1 MISYNNA
8 TNNTQAKISIKEI
21 SIKKLIL
28 SSLVFACINTSV
40 EALEND
46 GSKPNDLTPPKE
58 VSQESQKNEAPKN
71 EAPKNEVPKN
81 EVQRNEAQ
89 KETPQS
95 NQTPKEMKVKSVSYI
110 GLSYMSDMLANE
122 IVKIRVGDIV
132 DSKKIDTAVLALFN
146 QGYFKDVYA
155 TFEGGILEFHF
166 DEKARIAGV
175 EIKGYGTEKEKG
187 ELKSQ
192 MGIKKGDT
200 FDEQKLEHAKTALKT
215 ALEGQGYYGSV
226 VEVRTQKVSEGALL
240 IVFDVNRGDSIYIKQ
255 SIYEG
260 SAKLKRRMIESLS
273 ANKQRDFMGWMWGLN
288 DGKLRLDQLEYDSLR
303 IQDVYMRRGYLDA
316 HISSPFLKT
325 DFSTHDAKLHYKV
338 KEGIQYRIS
347 DILIEIDNPVVPL
360 KTLEKA
366 LKVKRKDVFNIEHLR
381 ADAQILKTEIADK
394 GYAFAVV
401 KPDLDKDEKNGL
413 VKVIYRIEVG
423 DMVYIN
429 DVIISGNQRTSDR
442 IIRRELLLGPKDK
455 YNLTKLRNSENSL
468 RRLGFFSKV
477 KIEEKRVNSSLMDL
491 LVSVEEGRTG
501 QLQFGLG
508 YGSYGGL
515 MLNGSVSER
524 NLFGTGQSMSL
535 YANIATGGGRS
546 YPGMPRGAGRM
557 FAGNLSLTNPRIF
570 DSWYSSTINLYADYR
585 ISYQYIQQG
594 GGFGVNVGR
603 MLGNRTHVSLGYNLN
618 VTKLL
623 GFSSPLYN
631 RYYSSVNEVVAP
643 RQCST
648 PASVIINR
656 LSGGRTPLQPEN
668 CSNPGAITTSPEI
681 KGIWDRDYH
690 TPITSSFT
698 LDVSYDN
705 TDDYYFPRNGV
716 IFSSYATMSGLP
728 SSGTLN
734 SWNGLGGN
742 VRNTKVYGKFAAYHH
757 LQKYLLI
764 DLIARF
770 KTQGGYIFRYNT
782 DDYLPLNSTFY
793 MGGVT
798 TVRGFRN
805 GSVTPKDEFGLWLG
819 GDGIFTASTELSY
832 GVLKAAK
839 MRLAWFF
846 DFGFLTFKTPTR
858 GSFFYNAPF
867 TTANFKD
874 YGVIG
879 AGFERATWRA
889 STGLQIEWIS
899 PMGPLVLIFPIAF
912 FNQWGDGNGKKCKGL
927 CFNPNMGDYT
937 QHFEFSMGT
946 RF

>member
-1 MISYNNA
+1 M
-8 TNNTQAKISIKEI
+8 
-21 SIKKLIL
+21 
-28 SSLVFACINTSV
+28 NTSV

-58 VSQESQKNEAPKN
+58 ASQEAPKN
-71 EAPKNEVPKN
+71 EA
-81 EVQRNEAQ
+81 Q
-89 KETPQS
+89 KETLQS
-95 NQTPKEMKVKSVSYI
+95 NQTPKEMKVKSISYV

-175 EIKGYGTEKEKG
+175 EIKGYGTEKEKDG
-187 ELKSQ
+187 LKSQ

-226 VEVRTQKVSEGALL
+226 VEVRTEKVSEGALL

-288 DGKLRLDQLEYDSLR
+288 DGKLRLDQLEYDSMR

-631 RYYSSVNEVVAP
+631 RYYSSTKQIIIPSQPVCVSSLGLLLGL
-643 RQCST
+643 RQVQSCST
-648 PASVIINR
+648 PGSTRV
-656 LSGGRTPLQPEN
+656 GQTPPVTGL
-668 CSNPGAITTSPEI
+668 
-681 KGIWDRDYH
+681 WDRDYH

-782 DDYLPLNSTFY
+782 EDYLPLNSTFY

-805 GSVTPKDEFGLWLG
+805 GSITPKDEFGLWLG

-858 GSFFYNAPF
+858 GSFFYNAPT

-927 CFNPNMGDYT
+927 CFNPNMDDYT
-937 QHFEFSMGT
+937 QRFEFSMGT

>member
-1 MISYNNA
+1 M
-8 TNNTQAKISIKEI
+8 
-21 SIKKLIL
+21 
-28 SSLVFACINTSV
+28 NTSV

-46 GSKPNDLTPPKE
+46 GSKPNDLTSPKE
-58 VSQESQKNEAPKN
+58 ASQESPKN
-71 EAPKNEVPKN
+71 EAPKN

-89 KETPQS
+89 NETSQS
-95 NQTPKEMKVKSVSYI
+95 NQTPKEMKVKSISYV

-175 EIKGYGTEKEKG
+175 EIKGYGTEKEKDG
-187 ELKSQ
+187 LKSQ

-288 DGKLRLDQLEYDSLR
+288 DGKLRLDQLEYDSMR

-546 YPGMPRGAGRM
+546 YPGMPKGAGRM

-631 RYYSSVNEVVAP
+631 RYYSSTKQIIIPSQPVCVSSLGLLLGL
-643 RQCST
+643 RQVQSCST
-648 PASVIINR
+648 PGSTRV
-656 LSGGRTPLQPEN
+656 GQTPPVTGL
-668 CSNPGAITTSPEI
+668 
-681 KGIWDRDYH
+681 WDRDYH

-805 GSVTPKDEFGLWLG
+805 GSITPKDEFGLWLG

-858 GSFFYNAPF
+858 GSFFYNAPT

-927 CFNPNMGDYT
+927 CFNPNMDDYT
-937 QHFEFSMGT
+937 QRFEFSMGT

>member
-1 MISYNNA
+1 M
-8 TNNTQAKISIKEI
+8 
-21 SIKKLIL
+21 
-28 SSLVFACINTSV
+28 
-40 EALEND
+40 
-46 GSKPNDLTPPKE
+46 TPPKE
-58 VSQESQKNEAPKN
+58 ASQKSPKNETPKNETPKNETPKN
-71 EAPKNEVPKN
+71 EAPKNETQK
-81 EVQRNEAQ
+81 NEAQ

-175 EIKGYGTEKEKG
+175 EIKGYGTEKEKDG
-187 ELKSQ
+187 LKSQ

-360 KTLEKA
+360 KTLEKV

-524 NLFGTGQSMSL
+524 NLFGTGQSVSL

-546 YPGMPRGAGRM
+546 YPGMPKGAGRM

-585 ISYQYIQQG
+585 VSYQYIQQG

-618 VTKLL
+618 VIKLL

-631 RYYSSVNEVVAP
+631 RYYSSTKQIIIPSQPVCVSSLGLLLGL
-643 RQCST
+643 RQVQSCST
-648 PASVIINR
+648 PGSTRV
-656 LSGGRTPLQPEN
+656 GQTPPVTGL
-668 CSNPGAITTSPEI
+668 
-681 KGIWDRDYH
+681 WDRDYH

-782 DDYLPLNSTFY
+782 EDYLPLNSTFY

-805 GSVTPKDEFGLWLG
+805 GSITPKDEFGLWLG

-858 GSFFYNAPF
+858 GSFFYNAPT

-927 CFNPNMGDYT
+927 CFNPNMDDYT

>member
-1 MISYNNA
+1 M
-8 TNNTQAKISIKEI
+8 
-21 SIKKLIL
+21 KKFIL

-58 VSQESQKNEAPKN
+58 ASQESQRNEA
-71 EAPKNEVPKN
+71 PKN

-89 KETPQS
+89 KETSQS
-95 NQTPKEMKVKSVSYI
+95 NQTPKEMKVKSISYI

-175 EIKGYGTEKEKG
+175 EIKGYGTEKEKDG
-187 ELKSQ
+187 LKSQ

-226 VEVRTQKVSEGALL
+226 VEVRTEKVSEGALL

-288 DGKLRLDQLEYDSLR
+288 DGKLRLDQLEYDSMR

-546 YPGMPRGAGRM
+546 YPGMPKGAGRM

-631 RYYSSVNEVVAP
+631 RYYSSTKQIIIPSQPVCVSRLGLLLGLRQVQSCSAP
-643 RQCST
+643 GSIRVGQT
-648 PASVIINR
+648 PPVTG
-656 LSGGRTPLQPEN
+656 L
-668 CSNPGAITTSPEI
+668 
-681 KGIWDRDYH
+681 WDRDYH

-728 SSGTLN
+728 SPGTLN

-805 GSVTPKDEFGLWLG
+805 GSITPKDEFGLWLG

-858 GSFFYNAPF
+858 GSFFYNAPT

-927 CFNPNMGDYT
+927 CFNPNMDDYT

>member
-1 MISYNNA
+1 MLL
-8 TNNTQAKISIKEI
+8 TTLKLKSIKEI
-21 SIKKLIL
+21 SIKKFIL
-28 SSLVFACINTSV
+28 SSLVFACMNTSV

-58 VSQESQKNEAPKN
+58 ASQEAPKN
-71 EAPKNEVPKN
+71 EAPKN

-95 NQTPKEMKVKSVSYI
+95 SQTPKEMKVKSISYV

-155 TFEGGILEFHF
+155 TFESGILEFHF

-175 EIKGYGTEKEKG
+175 EIKGYGTEKEKDG
-187 ELKSQ
+187 LKSQ

-631 RYYSSVNEVVAP
+631 RYYSSTKQIIIPSQPVCVSSLGLLLGL
-643 RQCST
+643 RQVQSCST
-648 PASVIINR
+648 PGSTRV
-656 LSGGRTPLQPEN
+656 GQTPPVTGL
-668 CSNPGAITTSPEI
+668 
-681 KGIWDRDYH
+681 WDRDYH

-782 DDYLPLNSTFY
+782 EDYLSLNSTFY

-805 GSVTPKDEFGLWLG
+805 GSITPKDEFGLWLG

-858 GSFFYNAPF
+858 GSFFYNAPT

-927 CFNPNMGDYT
+927 CFNPNMDDYT

>member
-1 MISYNNA
+1 MLL
-8 TNNTQAKISIKEI
+8 TTLKLKSIEEI
-21 SIKKLIL
+21 SIKKFIL
-28 SSLVFACINTSV
+28 SSLVFACINTGV

-46 GSKPNDLTPPKE
+46 GSKPNDLASPKE
-58 VSQESQKNEAPKN
+58 TPK
-71 EAPKNEVPKN
+71 
-81 EVQRNEAQ
+81 EAQ
-89 KETPQS
+89 KSEAQNETPQS
-95 NQTPKEMKVKSVSYI
+95 NQTPKEMKVKSISYI

-122 IVKIRVGDIV
+122 IVKIRVGDMV

-155 TFEGGILEFHF
+155 TFENGILEFHF

-175 EIKGYGTEKEKG
+175 EIKGYGTEKEKDG
-187 ELKSQ
+187 LKSQ

-260 SAKLKRRMIESLS
+260 STKLKRRMIESLS

-423 DMVYIN
+423 DMVHIN

-557 FAGNLSLTNPRIF
+557 FTGNLSLTNPRIF

-631 RYYSSVNEVVAP
+631 RYYSSTKQIIIPSQPVCVSSLGLLLGL
-643 RQCST
+643 RQVQSCST
-648 PASVIINR
+648 PGSTRV
-656 LSGGRTPLQPEN
+656 GQTPPVTGL
-668 CSNPGAITTSPEI
+668 
-681 KGIWDRDYH
+681 WDRDYH

-782 DDYLPLNSTFY
+782 EDYLPLNSTFY

-805 GSVTPKDEFGLWLG
+805 GSITPKDEFGLWLG

-858 GSFFYNAPF
+858 GSFFYNAPT

-927 CFNPNMGDYT
+927 CFNPNMDDYT

>member
-1 MISYNNA
+1 M
-8 TNNTQAKISIKEI
+8 
-21 SIKKLIL
+21 
-28 SSLVFACINTSV
+28 NTSV

-46 GSKPNDLTPPKE
+46 GSKPNDLTSPKE
-58 VSQESQKNEAPKN
+58 ASQESPKN
-71 EAPKNEVPKN
+71 EAPKN

-95 NQTPKEMKVKSVSYI
+95 NQTPKEMKVKSVSYV

-175 EIKGYGTEKEKG
+175 EIKGYGTEKEKDG
-187 ELKSQ
+187 LKSQ

-288 DGKLRLDQLEYDSLR
+288 DGKLRLDQLEYDSMR

-631 RYYSSVNEVVAP
+631 RYYSSTKQIIIPSQPVCVSSLGLLLGL
-643 RQCST
+643 RQVQSCST
-648 PASVIINR
+648 PGSTRV
-656 LSGGRTPLQPEN
+656 GQTPPVTGL
-668 CSNPGAITTSPEI
+668 
-681 KGIWDRDYH
+681 WDRDYH

-782 DDYLPLNSTFY
+782 EDYLPLNSTFY

-805 GSVTPKDEFGLWLG
+805 GSITPKDEFGLWLG

-858 GSFFYNAPF
+858 GSFFYNAPT

-927 CFNPNMGDYT
+927 CFNPNMDDYT

>member
-1 MISYNNA
+1 M
-8 TNNTQAKISIKEI
+8 
-21 SIKKLIL
+21 KKFIL
-28 SSLVFACINTSV
+28 FSLVFACMNTSV

-58 VSQESQKNEAPKN
+58 ASQESQRNEA
-71 EAPKNEVPKN
+71 PKN

-89 KETPQS
+89 NETSQS
-95 NQTPKEMKVKSVSYI
+95 NQTPKEMKVKSISYV

-175 EIKGYGTEKEKG
+175 EIKGYGTEKEKDG
-187 ELKSQ
+187 LKSQ

-226 VEVRTQKVSEGALL
+226 VEVRTEKVSEGALL

-288 DGKLRLDQLEYDSLR
+288 DGKLRLDQLEYDSMR

-631 RYYSSVNEVVAP
+631 RYYSSTKQIIIPSQPVCVSSLGLLLGL
-643 RQCST
+643 RQVQSCST
-648 PASVIINR
+648 PGSTRV
-656 LSGGRTPLQPEN
+656 GQTPPVTGL
-668 CSNPGAITTSPEI
+668 
-681 KGIWDRDYH
+681 WDRDYH

-782 DDYLPLNSTFY
+782 EDYLPLNSTFY

-805 GSVTPKDEFGLWLG
+805 GSITPKDEFGLWLG

-858 GSFFYNAPF
+858 GSFFYNAPT

-927 CFNPNMGDYT
+927 CFNPNMDDYT

>member
-1 MISYNNA
+1 MLL
-8 TNNTQAKISIKEI
+8 TTLKLKSIKEI
-21 SIKKLIL
+21 SIKKFIL
-28 SSLVFACINTSV
+28 SSLVFACMNTSV

-46 GSKPNDLTPPKE
+46 GSKPNDLISPKE
-58 VSQESQKNEAPKN
+58 ASQESQRNEA
-71 EAPKNEVPKN
+71 PKN
-81 EVQRNEAQ
+81 EVQRNETQ

-95 NQTPKEMKVKSVSYI
+95 SQTPKEMKVKSISYI

-175 EIKGYGTEKEKG
+175 EIKGYGTEKEKDG
-187 ELKSQ
+187 LKSQ

-288 DGKLRLDQLEYDSLR
+288 DGKLRLDQLEYDSMR

-631 RYYSSVNEVVAP
+631 RYYSSTKQIIIPSQPVCVSSLGLLLGL
-643 RQCST
+643 RQVQSCST
-648 PASVIINR
+648 PGSTRV
-656 LSGGRTPLQPEN
+656 GQTPPVTGL
-668 CSNPGAITTSPEI
+668 
-681 KGIWDRDYH
+681 WDRDYH

-805 GSVTPKDEFGLWLG
+805 GSITPKDEFGLWLG

-858 GSFFYNAPF
+858 GSFFYNAPT

-927 CFNPNMGDYT
+927 CFNPNMDDYT

>member
-1 MISYNNA
+1 MLL
-8 TNNTQAKISIKEI
+8 TTLKLKSIKEI
-21 SIKKLIL
+21 SIKKFIL
-28 SSLVFACINTSV
+28 SSLVFACMNTSV

-58 VSQESQKNEAPKN
+58 ASQEAPKN
-71 EAPKNEVPKN
+71 EAPKN

-95 NQTPKEMKVKSVSYI
+95 SQTPKEMKVKSISYV

-155 TFEGGILEFHF
+155 TFESGILEFHF

-175 EIKGYGTEKEKG
+175 EIKGYGTEKEKDG
-187 ELKSQ
+187 LKSQ

-631 RYYSSVNEVVAP
+631 RYYSSTKQIIIPSQPVCVSSLGLLLGL
-643 RQCST
+643 RQVQSCST
-648 PASVIINR
+648 PGSTRV
-656 LSGGRTPLQPEN
+656 GQTPPVTGL
-668 CSNPGAITTSPEI
+668 
-681 KGIWDRDYH
+681 WDRDYH

-782 DDYLPLNSTFY
+782 EDYLPLNSTFY

-805 GSVTPKDEFGLWLG
+805 GSITPKDEFGLWLG

-858 GSFFYNAPF
+858 GSFFYNAPT

-879 AGFERATWRA
+879 AGFERATWR
-889 STGLQIEWIS
+889 
-899 PMGPLVLIFPIAF
+899 
-912 FNQWGDGNGKKCKGL
+912 
-927 CFNPNMGDYT
+927 
-937 QHFEFSMGT
+937 
-946 RF
+946 

>member
-1 MISYNNA
+1 M
-8 TNNTQAKISIKEI
+8 
-21 SIKKLIL
+21 
-28 SSLVFACINTSV
+28 NTSV

-46 GSKPNDLTPPKE
+46 GSKSNDLTPPKE
-58 VSQESQKNEAPKN
+58 ASQES
-71 EAPKNEVPKN
+71 PKN

-95 NQTPKEMKVKSVSYI
+95 SQTPKEMKVKSISYV

-175 EIKGYGTEKEKG
+175 EIKGYGTEKEKDG
-187 ELKSQ
+187 LKSQ

-226 VEVRTQKVSEGALL
+226 VEVRTEKVSEGALL

-594 GGFGVNVGR
+594 GGFGVNIGR

-631 RYYSSVNEVVAP
+631 RYYSSTKQIIIPSQPVCVSSLGLLLGL
-643 RQCST
+643 RQVQSCST
-648 PASVIINR
+648 PGSTRV
-656 LSGGRTPLQPEN
+656 GQTPPVTGL
-668 CSNPGAITTSPEI
+668 
-681 KGIWDRDYH
+681 WDRDYH

-782 DDYLPLNSTFY
+782 EDYLPLNSTFY

-805 GSVTPKDEFGLWLG
+805 GSITPKDEFGLWLG

-858 GSFFYNAPF
+858 GSFFYNAPT

-927 CFNPNMGDYT
+927 CFNPNMDDYT

>member
-1 MISYNNA
+1 MLL
-8 TNNTQAKISIKEI
+8 TTLKLKSIKEI
-21 SIKKLIL
+21 SIKKFIL
-28 SSLVFACINTSV
+28 SSLVFACMNTSV
-40 EALEND
+40 EALENN

-58 VSQESQKNEAPKN
+58 ASQESQRNEA
-71 EAPKNEVPKN
+71 PKN

-89 KETPQS
+89 KETLQS
-95 NQTPKEMKVKSVSYI
+95 NQTPKEMKVKSISYV

-175 EIKGYGTEKEKG
+175 EIKGYGTEKEKDG
-187 ELKSQ
+187 LKSQ

-226 VEVRTQKVSEGALL
+226 VEVRTEKVSEGALL

-288 DGKLRLDQLEYDSLR
+288 DGKLRLDQLEYDSMR

-546 YPGMPRGAGRM
+546 YPGMPKGAGRM

-631 RYYSSVNEVVAP
+631 RYYSSTKQIIIPSQPVCVSSLGLLLGL
-643 RQCST
+643 RQVQSCST
-648 PASVIINR
+648 PGSTRV
-656 LSGGRTPLQPEN
+656 GQTPPVTGL
-668 CSNPGAITTSPEI
+668 
-681 KGIWDRDYH
+681 WDRDYH

-805 GSVTPKDEFGLWLG
+805 GSITPKDEFGLWLG

-858 GSFFYNAPF
+858 GSFFYNAPT

-927 CFNPNMGDYT
+927 CFNPNMDDYT

>member
-1 MISYNNA
+1 M
-8 TNNTQAKISIKEI
+8 
-21 SIKKLIL
+21 
-28 SSLVFACINTSV
+28 NTSV

-58 VSQESQKNEAPKN
+58 ASQKSQRNEA
-71 EAPKNEVPKN
+71 PKN

-89 KETPQS
+89 KETLQS
-95 NQTPKEMKVKSVSYI
+95 SQTPKEMKVKSISYV

-155 TFEGGILEFHF
+155 TFESGILEFHF

-175 EIKGYGTEKEKG
+175 EIKGYGTEKEKDG
-187 ELKSQ
+187 LKSQ

-226 VEVRTQKVSEGALL
+226 VEVRTEKVSEGALL

-288 DGKLRLDQLEYDSLR
+288 DGKLRLDQLEYDSMR

-546 YPGMPRGAGRM
+546 YPGMPKGAGRM

-631 RYYSSVNEVVAP
+631 RYYSSTKQIIIPSQPVCVSSLGLLLGL
-643 RQCST
+643 RQVQSCST
-648 PASVIINR
+648 PGSTRV
-656 LSGGRTPLQPEN
+656 GQTPPVTGL
-668 CSNPGAITTSPEI
+668 
-681 KGIWDRDYH
+681 WDRDYH

-858 GSFFYNAPF
+858 GSFFYNAPT

-927 CFNPNMGDYT
+927 CFNPNMDDYT

>member
-1 MISYNNA
+1 M
-8 TNNTQAKISIKEI
+8 
-21 SIKKLIL
+21 
-28 SSLVFACINTSV
+28 NTSV

-58 VSQESQKNEAPKN
+58 ASQESQRNEA
-71 EAPKNEVPKN
+71 PKN

-95 NQTPKEMKVKSVSYI
+95 NQTPKEMKVKSISYI

-175 EIKGYGTEKEKG
+175 EIKGYGTEKEKDG
-187 ELKSQ
+187 LKSQ

-226 VEVRTQKVSEGALL
+226 VEVRTEKVSEGALL

-288 DGKLRLDQLEYDSLR
+288 DGKLRLDQLEYDSMR

-338 KEGIQYRIS
+338 KEGIQYKIS

-524 NLFGTGQSMSL
+524 NLFGTGQSISL

-546 YPGMPRGAGRM
+546 YPGMPKGAGRM

-585 ISYQYIQQG
+585 VSYQYIQQG

-631 RYYSSVNEVVAP
+631 RYYSSTKQIIIPSQPVCVSSLGLLLGL
-643 RQCST
+643 RQVQSCST
-648 PASVIINR
+648 PGSTRV
-656 LSGGRTPLQPEN
+656 GQTPPVTGL
-668 CSNPGAITTSPEI
+668 
-681 KGIWDRDYH
+681 WDRDYH

-927 CFNPNMGDYT
+927 CFNPNMDDYT

>member
-1 MISYNNA
+1 M
-8 TNNTQAKISIKEI
+8 
-21 SIKKLIL
+21 
-28 SSLVFACINTSV
+28 NTSV

-46 GSKPNDLTPPKE
+46 GSKPNDLTPPKKA
-58 VSQESQKNEAPKN
+58 SQES
-71 EAPKNEVPKN
+71 
-81 EVQRNEAQ
+81 QRNEAQ
-89 KETPQS
+89 KETSQS
-95 NQTPKEMKVKSVSYI
+95 NQTPKEMKVKSISYI

-175 EIKGYGTEKEKG
+175 EIKGYGTEKEKDG
-187 ELKSQ
+187 LKSQ

-288 DGKLRLDQLEYDSLR
+288 DGKLRLDQLEYDSMR

-546 YPGMPRGAGRM
+546 YPGMPKGAGRM

-585 ISYQYIQQG
+585 VSYQYIQQG

-631 RYYSSVNEVVAP
+631 RYYSSTKQIIIPSQPVCVSSLGLLLGL
-643 RQCST
+643 RQVQSCST
-648 PASVIINR
+648 PGSTRV
-656 LSGGRTPLQPEN
+656 GQTPPVTGL
-668 CSNPGAITTSPEI
+668 
-681 KGIWDRDYH
+681 WDRDYH

-805 GSVTPKDEFGLWLG
+805 GSITPKDEFGLWLG

-858 GSFFYNAPF
+858 GSFFYNAPT

-927 CFNPNMGDYT
+927 CFNPNMDDYT

>member
-1 MISYNNA
+1 M
-8 TNNTQAKISIKEI
+8 
-21 SIKKLIL
+21 
-28 SSLVFACINTSV
+28 NTSV

-58 VSQESQKNEAPKN
+58 ASQESQRNEA
-71 EAPKNEVPKN
+71 PKN

-95 NQTPKEMKVKSVSYI
+95 NQTPKEMKVKSISYV

-175 EIKGYGTEKEKG
+175 EIKGYGTEKEKDG
-187 ELKSQ
+187 LKSQ

-226 VEVRTQKVSEGALL
+226 VEVRTEKVSEGALL

-288 DGKLRLDQLEYDSLR
+288 DGKLRLDQLEYDSMR

-631 RYYSSVNEVVAP
+631 RYYSSTKQIIIPSQPVCVSSLGLLLGL
-643 RQCST
+643 RQVQSCST
-648 PASVIINR
+648 PGSTRV
-656 LSGGRTPLQPEN
+656 GQTPPVTGL
-668 CSNPGAITTSPEI
+668 
-681 KGIWDRDYH
+681 WDRDYH

-805 GSVTPKDEFGLWLG
+805 GSITPKDEFGLWLG

-858 GSFFYNAPF
+858 GSFFYNAPT

-927 CFNPNMGDYT
+927 CFNPNMDDYT

>member
-1 MISYNNA
+1 M
-8 TNNTQAKISIKEI
+8 
-21 SIKKLIL
+21 
-28 SSLVFACINTSV
+28 NTSV

-58 VSQESQKNEAPKN
+58 ASQESQRNEA
-71 EAPKNEVPKN
+71 PKN

-89 KETPQS
+89 KETTQS

-175 EIKGYGTEKEKG
+175 EIKGYGTEKEKDG
-187 ELKSQ
+187 LKSQ

-260 SAKLKRRMIESLS
+260 SSKLKRRMIESLS

-338 KEGIQYRIS
+338 KEGIQYKIS

-360 KTLEKA
+360 KTLEKV

-524 NLFGTGQSMSL
+524 NLFGTGQSVSL

-546 YPGMPRGAGRM
+546 YPGMPKGAGRM

-585 ISYQYIQQG
+585 VSYQYIQQG

-631 RYYSSVNEVVAP
+631 RYYSSTKQIIIPSQPVCVSSLGLLLGL
-643 RQCST
+643 RQVQSCST
-648 PASVIINR
+648 PGSTRV
-656 LSGGRTPLQPEN
+656 GQTPPVTGL
-668 CSNPGAITTSPEI
+668 
-681 KGIWDRDYH
+681 WDRDYH

-698 LDVSYDN
+698 LDLSYDN

-782 DDYLPLNSTFY
+782 EDYLPLNSTFY

-805 GSVTPKDEFGLWLG
+805 GSITPKDEFGLWLG

-858 GSFFYNAPF
+858 GSFFYNAPT

-927 CFNPNMGDYT
+927 CFNPNMDDYT

>member
-1 MISYNNA
+1 M
-8 TNNTQAKISIKEI
+8 
-21 SIKKLIL
+21 
-28 SSLVFACINTSV
+28 NTSV

-46 GSKPNDLTPPKE
+46 GSKPNDLAPPKE
-58 VSQESQKNEAPKN
+58 ASQEAQRNEAQ
-71 EAPKNEVPKN
+71 KN

-95 NQTPKEMKVKSVSYI
+95 NQTPKEMKVKSISYV

-175 EIKGYGTEKEKG
+175 EIKGYGTEKEKDG
-187 ELKSQ
+187 LKSQ

-226 VEVRTQKVSEGALL
+226 VEVRTEKVSEGALL

-288 DGKLRLDQLEYDSLR
+288 DGKLRLDQLEYDSMR

-594 GGFGVNVGR
+594 GGFGVNIGR

-631 RYYSSVNEVVAP
+631 RYYSSTKQIIIPSQPVCVSSLGLLLGL
-643 RQCST
+643 RQVQSCST
-648 PASVIINR
+648 PGSTRV
-656 LSGGRTPLQPEN
+656 GQTPPVTGL
-668 CSNPGAITTSPEI
+668 
-681 KGIWDRDYH
+681 WDRDYH

-782 DDYLPLNSTFY
+782 EDYLPLNSTFY

-805 GSVTPKDEFGLWLG
+805 GSITPKDEFGLWLG

-858 GSFFYNAPF
+858 GSFFYNAPT

-927 CFNPNMGDYT
+927 CFNPNMDDYT
-937 QHFEFSMGT
+937 QRFEFSMGT

>member
-1 MISYNNA
+1 M
-8 TNNTQAKISIKEI
+8 
-21 SIKKLIL
+21 KKFIL

-71 EAPKNEVPKN
+71 E
-81 EVQRNEAQ
+81 VQRNEAQ

-95 NQTPKEMKVKSVSYI
+95 SQTPKEMKVKSISYI

-175 EIKGYGTEKEKG
+175 EIKGYGTEKEKDG
-187 ELKSQ
+187 LKSQ

-226 VEVRTQKVSEGALL
+226 VEVRTEKVSEGALL

-524 NLFGTGQSMSL
+524 NLFGTGQSVSL

-546 YPGMPRGAGRM
+546 YPGMPKGAGRM

-585 ISYQYIQQG
+585 VSYQYIQQG

-631 RYYSSVNEVVAP
+631 RYYSSTKQIIIPSQPVCVSSLGLLLGL
-643 RQCST
+643 RQVQSCST
-648 PASVIINR
+648 PGSTRV
-656 LSGGRTPLQPEN
+656 GQTPPVTGL
-668 CSNPGAITTSPEI
+668 
-681 KGIWDRDYH
+681 WDRDYH

-742 VRNTKVYGKFAAYHH
+742 VRNTKVYGKFVAYHH

-782 DDYLPLNSTFY
+782 EDYLPLNSTFY

-805 GSVTPKDEFGLWLG
+805 GSITPKDEFGLWLG

-858 GSFFYNAPF
+858 GSFFYNAPT

-927 CFNPNMGDYT
+927 CFNPNMDDYT

>member
-1 MISYNNA
+1 M
-8 TNNTQAKISIKEI
+8 
-21 SIKKLIL
+21 KKFIL
-28 SSLVFACINTSV
+28 FSLVFACINTGV

-46 GSKPNDLTPPKE
+46 GSKPNDLTSPKE
-58 VSQESQKNEAPKN
+58 ASQESPKN
-71 EAPKNEVPKN
+71 ETPKN

-89 KETPQS
+89 NETSQS
-95 NQTPKEMKVKSVSYI
+95 NQTPKEMKVKSISYI

-155 TFEGGILEFHF
+155 TFESGILEFHF

-226 VEVRTQKVSEGALL
+226 VEVRTEKVSEGALL

-585 ISYQYIQQG
+585 ISYQYVQQG

-631 RYYSSVNEVVAP
+631 RYYSSTKQIIIPSQPVCVSSLGLLLGL
-643 RQCST
+643 RQVQSCST
-648 PASVIINR
+648 PGSTRV
-656 LSGGRTPLQPEN
+656 GQTPPVTGL
-668 CSNPGAITTSPEI
+668 
-681 KGIWDRDYH
+681 WDRDYH

-782 DDYLPLNSTFY
+782 NDYLPLNSTFY

-858 GSFFYNAPF
+858 GSFFYNAPT

-927 CFNPNMGDYT
+927 CFNPNMDDYT

>member
-1 MISYNNA
+1 M
-8 TNNTQAKISIKEI
+8 
-21 SIKKLIL
+21 
-28 SSLVFACINTSV
+28 NTSV

-58 VSQESQKNEAPKN
+58 ASQEAPKN
-71 EAPKNEVPKN
+71 EAPKN

-95 NQTPKEMKVKSVSYI
+95 SQTPKEMKVKSISYV

-155 TFEGGILEFHF
+155 TFESGILEFHF

-175 EIKGYGTEKEKG
+175 EIKGYGTEKEKDG
-187 ELKSQ
+187 LKSQ

-631 RYYSSVNEVVAP
+631 RYYSSTKQIIIPSQPVCVSSLGLLLGL
-643 RQCST
+643 RQVQSCST
-648 PASVIINR
+648 PGSTRV
-656 LSGGRTPLQPEN
+656 GQTPPVTGL
-668 CSNPGAITTSPEI
+668 
-681 KGIWDRDYH
+681 WDRDYH

-734 SWNGLGGN
+734 SWNGLSGN

-782 DDYLPLNSTFY
+782 EDYLPLNSTFY

-805 GSVTPKDEFGLWLG
+805 GSITPKDEFGLWLG

-858 GSFFYNAPF
+858 GSVFYNAPT

-927 CFNPNMGDYT
+927 CFNPNMDDYT

>member
-1 MISYNNA
+1 MLL
-8 TNNTQAKISIKEI
+8 TTLKLKSIKEI

-46 GSKPNDLTPPKE
+46 GSKSNGLTSPKE
-58 VSQESQKNEAPKN
+58 ASQESQRNEAPK
-71 EAPKNEVPKN
+71 
-81 EVQRNEAQ
+81 
-89 KETPQS
+89 ETSQA
-95 NQTPKEMKVKSVSYI
+95 NQTPKEMKVKSISYI

-155 TFEGGILEFHF
+155 TFESGILEFHF

-175 EIKGYGTEKEKG
+175 EIKGYGTEKEKDG
-187 ELKSQ
+187 LKSQ

-546 YPGMPRGAGRM
+546 YPGMPKGAGRM

-631 RYYSSVNEVVAP
+631 RYYSSTKQIIIPSQPVCVSSLGLLLGL
-643 RQCST
+643 RQVQSCST
-648 PASVIINR
+648 PGSTRV
-656 LSGGRTPLQPEN
+656 GQTPPVTGL
-668 CSNPGAITTSPEI
+668 
-681 KGIWDRDYH
+681 WDRDYH

-805 GSVTPKDEFGLWLG
+805 GSITPKDEFGLWLG

-858 GSFFYNAPF
+858 GSFFYNAPT

>member
-1 MISYNNA
+1 MLL
-8 TNNTQAKISIKEI
+8 TTLKLKSIKEI
-21 SIKKLIL
+21 SIKKFIL

-58 VSQESQKNEAPKN
+58 VSQESPKN
-71 EAPKNEVPKN
+71 EAPKN

-95 NQTPKEMKVKSVSYI
+95 NQTPKEMKVKSISYV

-175 EIKGYGTEKEKG
+175 EIKGYGTEKEKDS
-187 ELKSQ
+187 LKSQ

-288 DGKLRLDQLEYDSLR
+288 DGKLRLDQLEYDSMR

-546 YPGMPRGAGRM
+546 YPGMPKGAGRM

-594 GGFGVNVGR
+594 GGFGVNIGR

-631 RYYSSVNEVVAP
+631 RYYSSTKQIIIPSQPVCVSSLGLLLGL
-643 RQCST
+643 RQVQSCST
-648 PASVIINR
+648 PGSTRV
-656 LSGGRTPLQPEN
+656 GQTPPVTGL
-668 CSNPGAITTSPEI
+668 
-681 KGIWDRDYH
+681 WDRDYH

-782 DDYLPLNSTFY
+782 EDYLPLNSTFY

-805 GSVTPKDEFGLWLG
+805 GSITPKDEFGLWLG

-858 GSFFYNAPF
+858 GSFFYNAPT

-927 CFNPNMGDYT
+927 CFNPNMDDYT

>member
-1 MISYNNA
+1 M
-8 TNNTQAKISIKEI
+8 
-21 SIKKLIL
+21 
-28 SSLVFACINTSV
+28 NTSV

-58 VSQESQKNEAPKN
+58 ASQESQRNEA
-71 EAPKNEVPKN
+71 PKN

-89 KETPQS
+89 KETSQS
-95 NQTPKEMKVKSVSYI
+95 NQTPKEMKVKSISYI

-175 EIKGYGTEKEKG
+175 EIKGYGTEKEKDG
-187 ELKSQ
+187 LKSQ

-288 DGKLRLDQLEYDSLR
+288 DGKLRLDQLEYDSMR

-631 RYYSSVNEVVAP
+631 RYYSSTKQIIIPSQPVCVSSLGLLLGL
-643 RQCST
+643 RQVQSCST
-648 PASVIINR
+648 PGSTRV
-656 LSGGRTPLQPEN
+656 GQTPPVTGL
-668 CSNPGAITTSPEI
+668 
-681 KGIWDRDYH
+681 WDRDYH

-782 DDYLPLNSTFY
+782 EDYLPLNSTFY

-805 GSVTPKDEFGLWLG
+805 GSITPKDEFGLWLG

-858 GSFFYNAPF
+858 GSFFYNAPT

-927 CFNPNMGDYT
+927 CFNPNMDDYT

>member
-1 MISYNNA
+1 MLL
-8 TNNTQAKISIKEI
+8 TTLKLKSIKEI

-58 VSQESQKNEAPKN
+58 ASQESQKNET
-71 EAPKNEVPKN
+71 
-81 EVQRNEAQ
+81 QRNEAQ
-89 KETPQS
+89 NETSQS
-95 NQTPKEMKVKSVSYI
+95 SQTPKEMKVKSISYI

-175 EIKGYGTEKEKG
+175 EIKGYGTEKEKDG
-187 ELKSQ
+187 LKSQ

-260 SAKLKRRMIESLS
+260 STKLKRRMIESLS

-360 KTLEKA
+360 KTLEKV

-585 ISYQYIQQG
+585 ISYQYVQQG

-631 RYYSSVNEVVAP
+631 RYYSSTKQIIIPSQPVCVSSLGLLLGL
-643 RQCST
+643 RQVQSCST
-648 PASVIINR
+648 PGSTRV
-656 LSGGRTPLQPEN
+656 GQTPPVTGL
-668 CSNPGAITTSPEI
+668 
-681 KGIWDRDYH
+681 WDRDYH

-764 DLIARF
+764 DLIARL

-782 DDYLPLNSTFY
+782 NDYLPLNSTFY

-805 GSVTPKDEFGLWLG
+805 GSVTPKDEFTLWLG

>member
-1 MISYNNA
+1 M
-8 TNNTQAKISIKEI
+8 
-21 SIKKLIL
+21 
-28 SSLVFACINTSV
+28 NTSV
-40 EALEND
+40 EALENN
-46 GSKPNDLTPPKE
+46 GSKPSDLTPPKE
-58 VSQESQKNEAPKN
+58 ASQESQRNEA
-71 EAPKNEVPKN
+71 PKN

-95 NQTPKEMKVKSVSYI
+95 NQTPKEMKVKSISYV

-175 EIKGYGTEKEKG
+175 EIKGYGTEKEKDG
-187 ELKSQ
+187 LKSQ

-226 VEVRTQKVSEGALL
+226 VEVRTEKVSEGALL

-631 RYYSSVNEVVAP
+631 RYYSSTKQIIIPSQPVCVSSLGLLLGL
-643 RQCST
+643 RQVQSCST
-648 PASVIINR
+648 PGSTRV
-656 LSGGRTPLQPEN
+656 GQTPPVTGL
-668 CSNPGAITTSPEI
+668 
-681 KGIWDRDYH
+681 WDRDYH

-805 GSVTPKDEFGLWLG
+805 GSITPKDEFGLWLG

-858 GSFFYNAPF
+858 GSFFYNAPT

-927 CFNPNMGDYT
+927 CFNPNMDDYT

>member
-1 MISYNNA
+1 MLL
-8 TNNTQAKISIKEI
+8 TTLKLKSIKEI
-21 SIKKLIL
+21 NIKKLIL
-28 SSLVFACINTSV
+28 SSLVFACMNTSV

-46 GSKPNDLTPPKE
+46 GSKPSDLTPPKE
-58 VSQESQKNEAPKN
+58 ASQESQRNEA
-71 EAPKNEVPKN
+71 PKN

-89 KETPQS
+89 KETSQS
-95 NQTPKEMKVKSVSYI
+95 NQTPKEMKVKSISYV

-122 IVKIRVGDIV
+122 IVKIRVGDMV

-155 TFEGGILEFHF
+155 TFESGILEFHF

-175 EIKGYGTEKEKG
+175 EIKGYGTEKEKDG
-187 ELKSQ
+187 LKSQ

-226 VEVRTQKVSEGALL
+226 VEVRTEKVSEGALL

-288 DGKLRLDQLEYDSLR
+288 DGKLRLDQLEYDSMR

-546 YPGMPRGAGRM
+546 YPGMPKGAGRM

-594 GGFGVNVGR
+594 GGFGVNIGR

-631 RYYSSVNEVVAP
+631 RYYSSTKQIIIPSQPVCVSSLGLLLGL
-643 RQCST
+643 RQVQSCST
-648 PASVIINR
+648 PGSTRV
-656 LSGGRTPLQPEN
+656 GQTPPVTGL
-668 CSNPGAITTSPEI
+668 
-681 KGIWDRDYH
+681 WDRDYH

-782 DDYLPLNSTFY
+782 EDYLPLNSTFY

-805 GSVTPKDEFGLWLG
+805 GSITPKDEFGLWLG

-858 GSFFYNAPF
+858 GSFFYNAPT

-927 CFNPNMGDYT
+927 CFNPNMDDYT

>member
-1 MISYNNA
+1 M
-8 TNNTQAKISIKEI
+8 
-21 SIKKLIL
+21 KKLIL
-28 SSLVFACINTSV
+28 SSLVFACMNTSV

-58 VSQESQKNEAPKN
+58 VSQESQ
-71 EAPKNEVPKN
+71 
-81 EVQRNEAQ
+81 RNEAQ
-89 KETPQS
+89 NETSQS
-95 NQTPKEMKVKSVSYI
+95 NQTPKEMKVKSISYV

-175 EIKGYGTEKEKG
+175 EIKGYGTEKEKDG
-187 ELKSQ
+187 LKSQ

-226 VEVRTQKVSEGALL
+226 VEVRTEKVSEGALL

-442 IIRRELLLGPKDK
+442 IIRRELLLGPQDK

-631 RYYSSVNEVVAP
+631 RYYSSTKQIIIPSQPVCVSSLGLLLGL
-643 RQCST
+643 RQVQSCST
-648 PASVIINR
+648 PGSTRV
-656 LSGGRTPLQPEN
+656 GQTPPVTGL
-668 CSNPGAITTSPEI
+668 
-681 KGIWDRDYH
+681 WDRDYH

-782 DDYLPLNSTFY
+782 EDYLPLNSTFY

-805 GSVTPKDEFGLWLG
+805 GSITPKDEFGLWLG

-858 GSFFYNAPF
+858 GSFFYNAPT

-927 CFNPNMGDYT
+927 CFNPNMDDYT

>member
-1 MISYNNA
+1 MLL
-8 TNNTQAKISIKEI
+8 TTLKLKSIKEI
-21 SIKKLIL
+21 SIKKFIL
-28 SSLVFACINTSV
+28 SSLVFACMNTSV

-46 GSKPNDLTPPKE
+46 GSKPNDLTPPKGA
-58 VSQESQKNEAPKN
+58 SQESQRNEA
-71 EAPKNEVPKN
+71 PKN

-95 NQTPKEMKVKSVSYI
+95 NQTPKEMKVKSISYV

-175 EIKGYGTEKEKG
+175 EIKGYGTEKEKDG
-187 ELKSQ
+187 LKSQ

-226 VEVRTQKVSEGALL
+226 VEVRTEKVSEGALL

-288 DGKLRLDQLEYDSLR
+288 DGKLRLDQLEYDSMR

-618 VTKLL
+618 VTKLI

-631 RYYSSVNEVVAP
+631 RYYSSTKQIIIPSQPVCVSSLGLLLGL
-643 RQCST
+643 RQVQSCST
-648 PASVIINR
+648 PGSTRV
-656 LSGGRTPLQPEN
+656 GQTPPVTGL
-668 CSNPGAITTSPEI
+668 
-681 KGIWDRDYH
+681 WDRDYH

-805 GSVTPKDEFGLWLG
+805 GSITPKDEFGLWLG

-858 GSFFYNAPF
+858 GSFFYNAPT

-927 CFNPNMGDYT
+927 CFNPNMDDYT

>member
-1 MISYNNA
+1 MLL
-8 TNNTQAKISIKEI
+8 TTLKLKSIKEI
-21 SIKKLIL
+21 SIKKFIL
-28 SSLVFACINTSV
+28 SSLVFACMNTSV

-58 VSQESQKNEAPKN
+58 VSQESQ
-71 EAPKNEVPKN
+71 
-81 EVQRNEAQ
+81 RNEAQ
-89 KETPQS
+89 KETLQS
-95 NQTPKEMKVKSVSYI
+95 NQTPKEMKVKSISYV

-175 EIKGYGTEKEKG
+175 EIKGYGTEKEKDG
-187 ELKSQ
+187 LKSQ

-226 VEVRTQKVSEGALL
+226 VEVRTEKVSEGALL

-288 DGKLRLDQLEYDSLR
+288 DGKLRLDQLEYDSMR

-631 RYYSSVNEVVAP
+631 RYYSSTKQIIIPSQPVCVSSLGLLLGL
-643 RQCST
+643 RQVQSCST
-648 PASVIINR
+648 PGSTRV
-656 LSGGRTPLQPEN
+656 GQTPPVTGL
-668 CSNPGAITTSPEI
+668 
-681 KGIWDRDYH
+681 WDRDYH

-742 VRNTKVYGKFAAYHH
+742 VRNTKIYGKFAAYHH

-805 GSVTPKDEFGLWLG
+805 GSITPKDEFGLWLG

-858 GSFFYNAPF
+858 GSFFYNAPT

-927 CFNPNMGDYT
+927 CFNPNMDDYT

>member
-1 MISYNNA
+1 M
-8 TNNTQAKISIKEI
+8 
-21 SIKKLIL
+21 
-28 SSLVFACINTSV
+28 NTSV

-58 VSQESQKNEAPKN
+58 ASQESQRNEA
-71 EAPKNEVPKN
+71 PKN

-95 NQTPKEMKVKSVSYI
+95 NQTPKEMKVKSISYV

-175 EIKGYGTEKEKG
+175 EIKGYGTEKEKDG
-187 ELKSQ
+187 LKSQ

-226 VEVRTQKVSEGALL
+226 VEVRTEKVSEGALL

-260 SAKLKRRMIESLS
+260 SSKLKRRMIESLS

-360 KTLEKA
+360 KTLEKV

-524 NLFGTGQSMSL
+524 NLFGTGQSVSL

-546 YPGMPRGAGRM
+546 YPGMPKGAGRM

-585 ISYQYIQQG
+585 VSYQYIQQG

-631 RYYSSVNEVVAP
+631 RYYSSTKQIIIPSQPVCVSSLGLLLGL
-643 RQCST
+643 RQVQSCST
-648 PASVIINR
+648 PGSTRV
-656 LSGGRTPLQPEN
+656 GQTPPVTGL
-668 CSNPGAITTSPEI
+668 
-681 KGIWDRDYH
+681 WDRDYH

-782 DDYLPLNSTFY
+782 EDYLPLNSTFY

-805 GSVTPKDEFGLWLG
+805 GSITPKDEFGLWLG

-858 GSFFYNAPF
+858 GSFFYNAPT

-927 CFNPNMGDYT
+927 CFNPNMEDYT
-937 QHFEFSMGT
+937 QHFEFSIGT

>member
-1 MISYNNA
+1 MLL
-8 TNNTQAKISIKEI
+8 TTLKLKSIKEI
-21 SIKKLIL
+21 SIKKFIL

-46 GSKPNDLTPPKE
+46 GSKPNDLAPPKE
-58 VSQESQKNEAPKN
+58 ASQES
-71 EAPKNEVPKN
+71 
-81 EVQRNEAQ
+81 QRNEAQ
-89 KETPQS
+89 KETSQS
-95 NQTPKEMKVKSVSYI
+95 NQTPKEMKVKSISYV

-175 EIKGYGTEKEKG
+175 EIKGYGTEKEKDG
-187 ELKSQ
+187 LKSQ

-631 RYYSSVNEVVAP
+631 RYYSSTKQIIIPSQPVCVSSLGLLLGL
-643 RQCST
+643 RQVQSCST
-648 PASVIINR
+648 PGSTRV
-656 LSGGRTPLQPEN
+656 GQTPPVTGL
-668 CSNPGAITTSPEI
+668 
-681 KGIWDRDYH
+681 WDRDYH

-782 DDYLPLNSTFY
+782 EDYLPLNSTFY

-805 GSVTPKDEFGLWLG
+805 GSITPKDEFGLWLG

-858 GSFFYNAPF
+858 GSFFYNAPT

-927 CFNPNMGDYT
+927 CFNPNMDDYT

>member
-1 MISYNNA
+1 M
-8 TNNTQAKISIKEI
+8 
-21 SIKKLIL
+21 
-28 SSLVFACINTSV
+28 NTSV

-58 VSQESQKNEAPKN
+58 ASQESQRNEA
-71 EAPKNEVPKN
+71 PKN

-95 NQTPKEMKVKSVSYI
+95 NQTPKEMKVKSISYV

-155 TFEGGILEFHF
+155 TFESGILEFHF

-175 EIKGYGTEKEKG
+175 EIKGYGTEKEKDG
-187 ELKSQ
+187 LKSQ

-226 VEVRTQKVSEGALL
+226 VEVRTEKVSEGALL

-288 DGKLRLDQLEYDSLR
+288 DGKLRLDQLEYDSMR

-631 RYYSSVNEVVAP
+631 RYYSSTKQIIIPSQPVCVSSLGLLLGL
-643 RQCST
+643 RQVQSCST
-648 PASVIINR
+648 PGSTRV
-656 LSGGRTPLQPEN
+656 GQTPPVTGL
-668 CSNPGAITTSPEI
+668 
-681 KGIWDRDYH
+681 WDRDYH

-782 DDYLPLNSTFY
+782 EDYLPLNSTFY

-805 GSVTPKDEFGLWLG
+805 GSITPKDEFGLWLG

-858 GSFFYNAPF
+858 GSFFYNAPT

-927 CFNPNMGDYT
+927 CFNPNMDDYT

>member
-1 MISYNNA
+1 M
-8 TNNTQAKISIKEI
+8 
-21 SIKKLIL
+21 
-28 SSLVFACINTSV
+28 NTSV

-58 VSQESQKNEAPKN
+58 VSQESQ
-71 EAPKNEVPKN
+71 
-81 EVQRNEAQ
+81 RNEAQ

-95 NQTPKEMKVKSVSYI
+95 NQTPKEMKVKSISYI

-155 TFEGGILEFHF
+155 TFESGILEFHF

-175 EIKGYGTEKEKG
+175 EIKGYGTEKEKDG
-187 ELKSQ
+187 LKSQ

-585 ISYQYIQQG
+585 VSYQYIQQG

-631 RYYSSVNEVVAP
+631 RYYSSTKQIIIPSQPVCVSSLGLLLGL
-643 RQCST
+643 RQVQSCST
-648 PASVIINR
+648 PGSTRV
-656 LSGGRTPLQPEN
+656 GQTPPVTGL
-668 CSNPGAITTSPEI
+668 
-681 KGIWDRDYH
+681 WDRDYH

-782 DDYLPLNSTFY
+782 EDYLPLNSTFY

-805 GSVTPKDEFGLWLG
+805 GSITPKDEFGLWLG

-846 DFGFLTFKTPTR
+846 DFGFLTFKTPNR
-858 GSFFYNAPF
+858 GNFFYNAPT

-874 YGVIG
+874 YGVVG

-899 PMGPLVLIFPIAF
+899 PMGPLVLIFPLAF

-937 QHFEFSMGT
+937 QRFEFSIGT

>member
-1 MISYNNA
+1 M
-8 TNNTQAKISIKEI
+8 
-21 SIKKLIL
+21 
-28 SSLVFACINTSV
+28 NTSV

-58 VSQESQKNEAPKN
+58 ASQESQRNEA
-71 EAPKNEVPKN
+71 PKN

-95 NQTPKEMKVKSVSYI
+95 NQTPKEMKVKSVSYV

-175 EIKGYGTEKEKG
+175 EIKGYGTEKEKDG
-187 ELKSQ
+187 LKSQ

-226 VEVRTQKVSEGALL
+226 VEVRTEKVSEGALL

-260 SAKLKRRMIESLS
+260 SSKLKRRMIESLS

-524 NLFGTGQSMSL
+524 NLFGTGQSVSL

-546 YPGMPRGAGRM
+546 YPGMPKGAGRM

-585 ISYQYIQQG
+585 VSYQYIQQG

-631 RYYSSVNEVVAP
+631 RYYSSTKQIIIPSQPVCVSRLGLLLGL
-643 RQCST
+643 RQVQSCST
-648 PASVIINR
+648 PGSTRV
-656 LSGGRTPLQPEN
+656 GQTPPVTGL
-668 CSNPGAITTSPEI
+668 
-681 KGIWDRDYH
+681 WDRDYH

-805 GSVTPKDEFGLWLG
+805 GSITPKDEFGLWLG

-858 GSFFYNAPF
+858 GSFFYNAPT

>member
-1 MISYNNA
+1 M
-8 TNNTQAKISIKEI
+8 
-21 SIKKLIL
+21 KKFIL
-28 SSLVFACINTSV
+28 SSLVFACMNTSV

-58 VSQESQKNEAPKN
+58 VSQESQKNET
-71 EAPKNEVPKN
+71 PKN

-95 NQTPKEMKVKSVSYI
+95 NQTPKEMKVKSISYV

-155 TFEGGILEFHF
+155 TFESGILEFHF

-175 EIKGYGTEKEKG
+175 EIKGYGTEKEKDG
-187 ELKSQ
+187 LKSQ

-360 KTLEKA
+360 KTLEKV

-524 NLFGTGQSMSL
+524 NLFGTGQSVSL

-546 YPGMPRGAGRM
+546 YPGMPKGAGRM

-585 ISYQYIQQG
+585 VSYQYIQQG

-631 RYYSSVNEVVAP
+631 RYYSSTKQIIIPSQPVCVSSLGLLLGL
-643 RQCST
+643 RQVQSCST
-648 PASVIINR
+648 PGSTRV
-656 LSGGRTPLQPEN
+656 GQTPPVTGL
-668 CSNPGAITTSPEI
+668 
-681 KGIWDRDYH
+681 WDRDYH

-782 DDYLPLNSTFY
+782 EDYLPLNSTFY

-805 GSVTPKDEFGLWLG
+805 GSITPKDEFGLWLG

-858 GSFFYNAPF
+858 GSFFYNAPT

>member
-1 MISYNNA
+1 M
-8 TNNTQAKISIKEI
+8 
-21 SIKKLIL
+21 KKFIL

-46 GSKPNDLTPPKE
+46 GSKPNDLAPPKE
-58 VSQESQKNEAPKN
+58 ASQESQKNEA
-71 EAPKNEVPKN
+71 PKN

-95 NQTPKEMKVKSVSYI
+95 NQTPKEMKVKSISYV

-175 EIKGYGTEKEKG
+175 EIKGYGTEKEKDG
-187 ELKSQ
+187 LKSQ

-226 VEVRTQKVSEGALL
+226 VEVRTEKVSEGALL

-288 DGKLRLDQLEYDSLR
+288 DGKLRLDQLEYDSMR

-631 RYYSSVNEVVAP
+631 RYYSSTKQIIIPSQPVCVSSLGLLLGL
-643 RQCST
+643 RQVQSCST
-648 PASVIINR
+648 PGSTRV
-656 LSGGRTPLQPEN
+656 GQTPPVTGL
-668 CSNPGAITTSPEI
+668 
-681 KGIWDRDYH
+681 WDRDYH

-742 VRNTKVYGKFAAYHH
+742 VRNTKIYGKFAAYHH

-782 DDYLPLNSTFY
+782 EDYLPLNSTFY

-805 GSVTPKDEFGLWLG
+805 GSITPKDEFGLWLG

-858 GSFFYNAPF
+858 GSFFYNAPT

-927 CFNPNMGDYT
+927 CFNPNMDDYT

>member
-1 MISYNNA
+1 MLL
-8 TNNTQAKISIKEI
+8 TTLKLKSIKEI

-28 SSLVFACINTSV
+28 SSLVFACMNTSV

-58 VSQESQKNEAPKN
+58 VSQESQ
-71 EAPKNEVPKN
+71 
-81 EVQRNEAQ
+81 RNEAQ
-89 KETPQS
+89 KETSQA
-95 NQTPKEMKVKSVSYI
+95 NQTPKEMKVKSISYV

-155 TFEGGILEFHF
+155 TFESGILEFHF

-175 EIKGYGTEKEKG
+175 EIKGYGTEKEKDG
-187 ELKSQ
+187 LKSQ

-226 VEVRTQKVSEGALL
+226 VEVRTEKVSEGALL

-288 DGKLRLDQLEYDSLR
+288 DGKLRLDQLEYDSMR

-546 YPGMPRGAGRM
+546 YPGMPKGAGRM

-594 GGFGVNVGR
+594 GGFGVNIGR

-631 RYYSSVNEVVAP
+631 RYYSSTKQIIIPSQPVCVSSLGLLLGL
-643 RQCST
+643 RQVQSCST
-648 PASVIINR
+648 PGSTRV
-656 LSGGRTPLQPEN
+656 GQTPPVTGL
-668 CSNPGAITTSPEI
+668 
-681 KGIWDRDYH
+681 WDRDYH

-782 DDYLPLNSTFY
+782 EDYLPLNSTFY

-805 GSVTPKDEFGLWLG
+805 GSITPKDEFGLWLG

-858 GSFFYNAPF
+858 GSFFYNAPT

-927 CFNPNMGDYT
+927 CFNPNMDDYT

>member
-1 MISYNNA
+1 M
-8 TNNTQAKISIKEI
+8 
-21 SIKKLIL
+21 KKFIL

-46 GSKPNDLTPPKE
+46 GSKPNDLTPPKGA
-58 VSQESQKNEAPKN
+58 SQESQRNEAPK
-71 EAPKNEVPKN
+71 
-81 EVQRNEAQ
+81 NEAQ

-95 NQTPKEMKVKSVSYI
+95 NQTPKEMKVKSISYV

-155 TFEGGILEFHF
+155 TFESGILEFHF

-175 EIKGYGTEKEKG
+175 EIKGYGTEKEKDG
-187 ELKSQ
+187 LKSQ

-226 VEVRTQKVSEGALL
+226 VEVRTEKVSEGALL

-288 DGKLRLDQLEYDSLR
+288 DGKLRLDQLEYDSMR

-546 YPGMPRGAGRM
+546 YPGMPKGAGRM

-585 ISYQYIQQG
+585 VSYQYIQQG

-631 RYYSSVNEVVAP
+631 RYYSSTKQIIIPSQPVCVSRLGLLLGLRQVQSCSAP
-643 RQCST
+643 GSIRVGQT
-648 PASVIINR
+648 PPVTG
-656 LSGGRTPLQPEN
+656 L
-668 CSNPGAITTSPEI
+668 
-681 KGIWDRDYH
+681 WDRDYH

-805 GSVTPKDEFGLWLG
+805 GSITPKDEFGLWLG

-858 GSFFYNAPF
+858 GSFFYNAPT

-927 CFNPNMGDYT
+927 CFNPNMDDYT

>member
-1 MISYNNA
+1 M
-8 TNNTQAKISIKEI
+8 
-21 SIKKLIL
+21 KKFIL
-28 SSLVFACINTSV
+28 SSLVFACMNTSV

-58 VSQESQKNEAPKN
+58 ASQESQRNEA
-71 EAPKNEVPKN
+71 PKN

-95 NQTPKEMKVKSVSYI
+95 NQTPKEMKVKSISYV

-155 TFEGGILEFHF
+155 TFESGILEFHF

-175 EIKGYGTEKEKG
+175 EIKGYGTEKEKDG
-187 ELKSQ
+187 LKSQ

-226 VEVRTQKVSEGALL
+226 VEVRTEKVSEGALL

-288 DGKLRLDQLEYDSLR
+288 DGKLRLDQLEYDSMR

-631 RYYSSVNEVVAP
+631 RYYSSTKQIIIPSQPVCVSSLGLLLGL
-643 RQCST
+643 RQVQSCST
-648 PASVIINR
+648 PGSTRV
-656 LSGGRTPLQPEN
+656 GQTPPVTGL
-668 CSNPGAITTSPEI
+668 
-681 KGIWDRDYH
+681 WDRDYH

-782 DDYLPLNSTFY
+782 EDYLPLNSTFY

-805 GSVTPKDEFGLWLG
+805 GSITPKDEFGLWLG

-858 GSFFYNAPF
+858 GSFFYNAPT

-927 CFNPNMGDYT
+927 CFNPNMDDYT